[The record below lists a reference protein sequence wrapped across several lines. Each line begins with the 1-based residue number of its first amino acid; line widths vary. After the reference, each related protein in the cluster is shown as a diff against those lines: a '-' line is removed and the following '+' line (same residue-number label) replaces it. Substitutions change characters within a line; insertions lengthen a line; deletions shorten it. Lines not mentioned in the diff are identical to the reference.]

1 MAVKDG
7 VGGLSKLSSNPP
19 HFLILLD
26 SIIYLLALLSISLS
40 ISPALADEA
49 QAPDFFATSW
59 DQRSFNLSDF
69 LGSPVVLHISNI
81 ENPLCIECEKS
92 LLGQVEELAAL
103 KAADPNVQI
112 VTLNLRKNPYSMDGR
127 ELAQTWWEV
136 NITWPWI
143 EDLDPYPI
151 GSKYLD
157 YWTVRGGSSN
167 PTIVLIDREGRIGP
181 VYHVYRVG
189 EGIEDGVQKAQS
201 LLDDIQ
207 ELNRTALMVEGEAS
221 PPAEEDARPEGAT
234 GIFSALWSMMENE
247 VSRKDVTAF
256 GMFLLGIFTSLA
268 PCSIALMI
276 AVFSYVMTVRRKDE
290 YLRASASTSREGFM
304 IGVAFTLGMAVVF
317 FVLGLFISQIGVFF
331 RDSKIFDLLAGSIMV
346 LLGISSFK
354 PLGEIIEPVTSR
366 MRFHQAGADGTDEPS
381 DGPGSASS
389 AEPIEE
395 KKSLLQKAVEFSL
408 NLFRYSAFIG
418 AFTLGIFFALGWA
431 PCALSMVM
439 PVLIWLAS
447 QDVAPLV
454 GGTMLFFFGIGHGVP
469 IIPITTFSRMVGGRI
484 GEKYISVGE
493 WTSKIFGL
501 LVILVGLVYAA
512 RYFGYLLW

>member
-1 MAVKDG
+1 MAAKDG
-7 VGGLSKLSSNPP
+7 VGGQSKPGSNPP
-19 HFLILLD
+19 PRLILPI
-26 SIIYLLALLSISLS
+26 SIISLFALLSISLS
-40 ISPALADEA
+40 LSINPALADEV

-69 LGSPVVLHISNI
+69 LGSPVVLHITNI

-92 LLGQVEELAAL
+92 LSGQVEELAAL
-103 KAADPNVQI
+103 KALDTNVQI
-112 VTLNLRKNPYSMDGR
+112 VTLNLRKNPYSIDGR

-167 PTIVLIDREGRIGP
+167 PTIALIDREGRIGP

-207 ELNRTALMVEGEAS
+207 ELNGTALIVGREAS
-221 PPAEEDARPEGAT
+221 LPAGQDADPEGAA
-234 GIFSALWSMMENE
+234 GIFSSLWTRMENE

-331 RDSKIFDLLAGSIMV
+331 RDSKIFDLLAGVIMV

-354 PLGEIIEPVTSR
+354 PLGEIIEPVTDRIRLHRAAESSVS
-366 MRFHQAGADGTDEPS
+366 DEP
-381 DGPGSASS
+381 
-389 AEPIEE
+389 IKE
-395 KKSLLQKAVEFSL
+395 KKSLLQKAVELSL

-484 GEKYISVGE
+484 GEKYVSVGE